1 MFNFD
6 LASDRLAN
14 TSLQR
19 RRNDETERRERI
31 FNDKVRMFGVDK
43 EALNSQMKEK
53 EKQEEA
59 AKVEQNARDAEM
71 LHNNKVAC
79 LLHSREVKEKR
90 AVAKTIVDYRLQ
102 YQQPLCQRDYD
113 LSAPDRC
120 GNTDPGDALMML
132 PGLLGEDPDSESRR
146 QRQREQLREWL
157 LQQQGE
163 RAAERQRRK
172 MEEHRCEQSRAY
184 MDKKALQLQGIEMQR
199 RKAETVA
206 TKEYNLAKIEE
217 KRRHDGERD
226 VRGGV
231 AGARMNNLQEPLT
244 DVALQH
250 PLVPGLCPS
259 SDRKAPLEN
268 LQQIIQF
275 QKYQIEE
282 KKRVELEKKRDEEQ
296 RDRVR
301 LDSARTALL
310 LERQQA
316 RLDKQR
322 RQRVDS
328 ANVMLA
334 QTHKQQEPD
343 IERGSID
350 DSFFSKFNT
359 CSR

>member
-206 TKEYNLAKIEE
+206 TKEYNLAK
-217 KRRHDGERD
+217 RRCSRCQDEQPARA
-226 VRGGV
+226 
-231 AGARMNNLQEPLT
+231 AGRCCTPAPPSAWSL
-244 DVALQH
+244 
-250 PLVPGLCPS
+250 PS

-296 RDRVR
+296 RDRR
-301 LDSARTALL
+301 GS
-310 LERQQA
+310 RQDWTSSVDNA
-316 RLDKQR
+316 W
-322 RQRVDS
+322 DS